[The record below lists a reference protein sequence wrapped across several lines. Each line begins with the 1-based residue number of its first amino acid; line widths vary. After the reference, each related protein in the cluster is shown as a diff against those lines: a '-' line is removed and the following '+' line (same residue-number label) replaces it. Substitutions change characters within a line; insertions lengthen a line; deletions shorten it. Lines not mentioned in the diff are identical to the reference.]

1 MAPSRAEPW
10 QGFARDAPPPP
21 WADRLP
27 AAMPDGSVLD
37 LPIRDYGEIGVG
49 GLIANQAAIAV
60 AKRLSA
66 WMAEAARGLGA
77 EVVAGLPTLGQVFA
91 PLVAEALGHANWAAP
106 GYSRKRWYD
115 EALSVPI
122 ASSTAPDARAL
133 WLDPRLLP
141 RLQGRRVLLVDDVLS
156 TGASA
161 KAGLALL
168 AKAGVSPVGLCVA
181 MVQGDRW
188 QAEWPALPVAAAFTT
203 PLLRR
208 VEGGWAPDPAH
219 APRGV
224 LLPQGEGSRS
234 TR

>member
-10 QGFARDAPPPP
+10 QGFERAAPPPP
-21 WADRLP
+21 WTDRLP
-27 AAMPDGSVLD
+27 AAMPDGGVLP

-60 AKRLSA
+60 VKRLA
-66 WMAEAARGLGA
+66 TWMAEAARALDA
-77 EVVAGLPTLGQVFA
+77 EVVVGLPTLGQVFA
-91 PLVAEALGHANWAAP
+91 PLVADALGHANWVAP

-115 EALSVPI
+115 EALRVPI
-122 ASSTAPDARAL
+122 ASSTAPDSRSL

-141 RLQGRRVLLVDDVLS
+141 RLQGRRALLVDDVLS

-161 KAGLALL
+161 KAGLSLL
-168 AKAGVSPVGLCVA
+168 AKVGVAPVGVCVA

-188 QAEWPALPVAAAFTT
+188 QAGWPALPVAAAFAT
-203 PLLRR
+203 PLLTR
-208 VEGGWAPDPAH
+208 VEGGWAPDAAH

-224 LLPQGEGSRS
+224 LLPGAG
-234 TR
+234 

>member
-1 MAPSRAEPW
+1 MAPSHAEPW
-10 QGFARDAPPPP
+10 QGFAQDAPPPP
-21 WADRLP
+21 WTDRLP
-27 AAMPDGSVLD
+27 AAMPDGSVLP
-37 LPIRDYGEIGVG
+37 LPIRDYGETGVG

-60 AKRLSA
+60 VARLGA
-66 WMAEAARGLGA
+66 WMANAARPLGA
-77 EVVAGLPTLGQVFA
+77 EIIVGLPTLGQVFA
-91 PLVAEALGHANWAAP
+91 PLVAAALGHANWAAP

-122 ASSTAPDARAL
+122 ASSTAPDSRAL

-141 RLQGRRVLLVDDVLS
+141 RLAGRRALLVDDVLS

-168 AKAGVSPVGLCVA
+168 AKAGVAPVGLCVA

-188 QAEWPALPVAAAFTT
+188 QAGWPALPVAAAFTT

-208 VEGGWAPDPAH
+208 AEGGWAPDPARW
-219 APRGV
+219 PGGV
-224 LLPQGEGSRS
+224 LLPVG
-234 TR
+234 

>member
-1 MAPSRAEPW
+1 
-10 QGFARDAPPPP
+10 
-21 WADRLP
+21 
-27 AAMPDGSVLD
+27 MPDGSILP
-37 LPIRDYGEIGVG
+37 LPIRDYGQIGVG

-60 AKRLSA
+60 VARLSR
-66 WMAEAARGLGA
+66 WMADAARPLGA
-77 EVVAGLPTLGQVFA
+77 EVIVGLPTLGQVFA

-115 EALSVPI
+115 EVLRVPI
-122 ASSTAPDARAL
+122 ASSTAPDSRAL

-141 RLQGRRVLLVDDVLS
+141 RLAGRRALLVDDVLA

-168 AKAGVSPVGLCVA
+168 AKAGVAPVGLCVA

-208 VEGGWAPDPAH
+208 AAGGWAPDATRW
-219 APRGV
+219 PRGV
-224 LLPQGEGSRS
+224 LLPGGG
-234 TR
+234 